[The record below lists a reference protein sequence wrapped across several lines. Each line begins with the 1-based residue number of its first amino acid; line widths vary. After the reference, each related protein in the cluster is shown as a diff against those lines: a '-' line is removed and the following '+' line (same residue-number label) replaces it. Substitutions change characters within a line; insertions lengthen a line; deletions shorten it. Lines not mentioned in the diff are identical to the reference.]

1 MFFFFCVLWNKEIVF
16 ESLIFFFEFFWEKL
30 GIFNIRFVSYSIS
43 LQPDIKQNVVKTHEA
58 PINNFKMVPEFFQM
72 FFFENFKGL
81 FG

>member
-1 MFFFFCVLWNKEIVF
+1 MFFFFFVFYETRKLFLNLW
-16 ESLIFFFEFFWEKL
+16 FFFEFFWEKL